1 MLRNVSYLTLDS
13 ENHLKPT
20 LNFVVK
26 PLRKRKKI
34 DSKKKKYIEEYVGN
48 LDLRRNESR

>member
-34 DSKKKKYIEEYVGN
+34 DSKKKYIEEYVGN